1 MYIYECY
8 AMRNKTQI
16 PTARSNHVT
25 FNVQN
30 IYVLGRRRH
39 RWEDNVKMD
48 RTALRRGG
56 CALDSTGLG
65 QA

>member
-1 MYIYECY
+1 
-8 AMRNKTQI
+8 MRNKSEI
-16 PTARSNHVT
+16 NTARSNHFT

-30 IYVLGRRRH
+30 INVLGRYRH